1 LESAYFLQG
10 SFRKDGELFRL
21 TGSHSRRNVPRAS
34 FINSNCSTVWFK
46 ISSSHIPL
54 VQINRR
60 PYSIRPMRQILVLP
74 LAACLIAPTI
84 ARSQTNTNAITRE
97 TVAEAGKL
105 MGLDFSDSKLDMML
119 SGLKNQLSD
128 FEAMRKF
135 PLSNSVPPAMQFNPI
150 PVGMKIDTKQK
161 KFKLS
166 PAGKVRLPENIDEL
180 AFYSVRQLGELIRTR
195 QVTSEKLTRFYL
207 ERLKKYG
214 PKLECVVTLTEE
226 VALAQ
231 AKRADAE
238 IAAGHYRGPLHG
250 IPYGAKDLLA
260 TKDIRTTWGAAPYTN
275 QIFSSDATVI
285 KRLEQAGAV
294 LLAKTT
300 LGELAMGETWFGGM
314 TRNPWNP
321 KEGSSGSSAGTC
333 AATSAGLMP
342 FGIGT
347 ETLGSIVSPCDRC
360 GVTGLRPSYGRVSR
374 TGAMALSWSMD
385 KIGPICRS
393 VEDCAIVFNSIYG
406 PDGVD
411 PTLYDASFN
420 YDPQLNPKKLR
431 IGFLEKDFGKE
442 KGERKDNN
450 EAALKK
456 IRELGIELVSVELPN
471 YPVDNIS
478 FLLST
483 EGAAAF
489 DDLTRNGC
497 DDMLKQQERG
507 SWPNTFRRRRF
518 IPAVEFLQAQRIR
531 YLLIQDV
538 GKLFEKVDLVV
549 APSFAGKG
557 LLISNL
563 TGNPCVVVPN
573 GFSKAGTPTS
583 ICFIGKLFGEADLL
597 AVAKKYQDATEWNRK
612 HPELT
617 Q

>member
-1 LESAYFLQG
+1 MRPILL
-10 SFRKDGELFRL
+10 
-21 TGSHSRRNVPRAS
+21 
-34 FINSNCSTVWFK
+34 
-46 ISSSHIPL
+46 IPL
-54 VQINRR
+54 V
-60 PYSIRPMRQILVLP
+60 
-74 LAACLIAPTI
+74 ACLLVPTL
-84 ARSQTNTNAITRE
+84 AQSQTNTNTFTRE
-97 TVAEAGKL
+97 TVADAEKVI
-105 MGLDFSDSKLDMML
+105 GLEFSDLKNDML
-119 SGLKNQLSD
+119 LQGLKNQLND
-128 FEAMRKF
+128 YEAMRKF
-135 PLSNSVPPAMQFNPI
+135 PLSNSVWPAIQFNPI
-150 PVGMKIDTKQK
+150 PVGFKLDTKRK

-166 PAGKVRLPENIDEL
+166 SVGKAKLPENMDDL
-180 AFYSVRQLGELIRTR
+180 AFCSVRELGELIKSR
-195 QVTSEKLTRFYL
+195 QITSEKLTRFYL

-214 PKLECVVTLTEE
+214 PKLECVVTLTEDL
-226 VALAQ
+226 ALAQ

-238 IAAGHYRGPLHG
+238 IASGHYRGPLHG

-275 QIFSSDATVI
+275 QVFNSDATVI
-285 KRLEQAGAV
+285 KRLEDAGAV
-294 LLAKTT
+294 LIAKTT
-300 LGELAMGETWFGGM
+300 LGELAMGETWYGGM
-314 TRNPWNP
+314 TRNPWNL

-333 AATSAGLMP
+333 AATSAGLIP

-385 KIGPICRS
+385 KIGPICRTT
-393 VEDCAIVFNSIYG
+393 EDCAIVFNVIYG
-406 PDGVD
+406 PDGAD
-411 PTLYDASFN
+411 PTLYDVAFN
-420 YDPQLNPKKLR
+420 YDPQLNLKKLR
-431 IGFLEKDFGKE
+431 IGFLEKDFAKE
-442 KGERKDNN
+442 KDERKTNN
-450 EAALKK
+450 EAALRK
-456 IRELGIELVSVELPN
+456 IRELGIGLLPIELPD

-489 DDLTRNGC
+489 DDLTRSGC
-497 DDMLKQQERG
+497 DDMLKQQERW

-518 IPAVEFLQAQRIR
+518 VPAVEYLQAQRIR
-531 YLLIQDV
+531 YLLIQEV
-538 GKLFEKVDLVV
+538 GKLFEKVDLVI

-573 GFSKAGTPTS
+573 GFSKGGTPTS

-612 HPELT
+612 HPNLT